1 MYQNRSEYA
10 IILWLNTLLLN
21 NFYMNQMADQKR
33 NMGNL
38 TIETFNSNMFFKKKG
53 RSNFGLRSLTVCLT
67 FVLLL
72 LNVAKAQNSEF
83 LVKDFHFEELTN
95 IYTRNN
101 LLSKYTYTKQT
112 YTVLELSP
120 EAKNNISQSIF
131 STIGGWNSL
140 RFIPKMNKENVWI
153 NHELIAPLENEM
165 ENKQLNKRIMEQDPL
180 RFSTKMINEM
190 SLILTESGDTLV
202 FIPVK
207 AEFYNG
213 TTGKTDVL
221 QYLYYQK
228 LDVIKR
234 LCDLRKKVVQ
244 MEEHISILEKNGL
257 YLLPEEIAA
266 FNKNMQSRVIDSVKS
281 FFKNIPEFYCVVS
294 NKIESK
300 YQNSFFKPSAS
311 AYLVLKY
318 GEDNFISNKQ
328 KYQSFPSMKP
338 ELNSQ
343 LLMDSVELTF
353 QMDALIKKIESI
365 DYHEHFNKQVE
376 QYDYWSQRDK
386 RIFINTNYMK
396 AIGYP
401 EFDPLDTLYHT
412 EENWWGPVSE
422 FIKNKEQRPT
432 KLAYEP
438 FFEKHVS
445 NGMGSRQWLISLM
458 KTGENDKPTWYS
470 LIQDITYNID
480 SFIVKVRLGDPTDE
494 RDYSY
499 SFDHPKIELGIWAF
513 DQKKL
518 YDFYTGYMD
527 FYLGESKKIEAIM
540 NQTESAEAES
550 EEMLQLKLNEKY
562 GKKYVDAMLQL
573 KIIVGM
579 HEDLVNIIV
588 SKYYYV
594 GSTYSA
600 NNRNFYRLEPQYG
613 TGSVSI
619 WIENKKVTSVTY
631 N

>member
-10 IILWLNTLLLN
+10 IILWLNTHTLN
-21 NFYMNQMADQKR
+21 NFYMNQMADQKT
-33 NMGNL
+33 NMYNL
-38 TIETFNSNMFFKKKG
+38 TIASCNSNMFLKKKG
-53 RSNFGLRSLTVCLT
+53 RSNFSLRSLSVCLT

-83 LVKDFHFEELTN
+83 LVKDFNFEELTN
-95 IYTRNN
+95 IYTRYN

-112 YTVLELSP
+112 YAFLDLSP
-120 EAKNNISQSIF
+120 EAKNSISQSIF

-140 RFIPKMNKENVWI
+140 RIIPRMDKKNIWI
-153 NHELIAPLENEM
+153 NHEVNIEVENEY
-165 ENKQLNKRIMEQDPL
+165 LNDELIKVITEQGPL
-180 RFSTKMINEM
+180 RFSKETINEM

-207 AEFYNG
+207 DEYYNG
-213 TTGKTDVL
+213 TTGKTEIL

-228 LDVIKR
+228 LDVIESF
-234 LCDLRKKVVQ
+234 CDLRKKVVNL
-244 MEEHISILEKNGL
+244 EEHISILDKNGL
-257 YLLPEEIAA
+257 YLLPEEIQA
-266 FNKNMQSRVIDSVKS
+266 FNNNMQSRVIDSVKS

-300 YQNSFFKPSAS
+300 YQNGFFRPSAS
-311 AYLVLKY
+311 AYLVLKD
-318 GEDNFISNKQ
+318 GEENFISNKQ
-328 KYQSFPSMKP
+328 KYKSFPRMKP
-338 ELNSQ
+338 ELNKQ
-343 LLMDSVELTF
+343 LLIDSVELTF
-353 QMDALIKKIESI
+353 QMDALIKKIKSI

-376 QYDYWSQRDK
+376 QYEYWSQQDK
-386 RIFINTNYMK
+386 RVFINTNYVK

-432 KLAYEP
+432 KLAYES

-445 NGMGSRQWLISLM
+445 NGIGSRQWLISLM

-470 LIQDITYNID
+470 LIQDITYNVD

-550 EEMLQLKLNEKY
+550 EEMLQLKMNEKY

-588 SKYYYV
+588 SKLYYV
-594 GSTYSA
+594 ESTYSS
-600 NNRNFYRLEPQYG
+600 NNKNFYRLEPYYG
-613 TGSVSI
+613 TGSVSL
-619 WIENKKVTSVTY
+619 WIENNKVTSVTY
-631 N
+631 Y